1 MPSRSGDVPEATTEL
16 ATESALTHERVI
28 SELDLLASVEHALCV
43 EYLVIHCALGH
54 DQTPADPGD
63 VAQRVSEAA
72 ASASAFAQD
81 EMRHLHGVNRV
92 LVAAGR
98 TPCVARA
105 VSITGDSG
113 SELPLVP
120 PRLAEAEHCL
130 QRLRSVA
137 VAVDERYVRLRSAID
152 PEHAVLNGSARE
164 QLSFLLDPAPDH
176 RAPVEALAAKLEG
189 LAPHQYLRATRHEP
203 GDELERRLLGLSD
216 SHYGLVLATVE
227 AWFANEDRLGGVLRG
242 RSMSLMDGLNEING
256 VLVER
261 GLMPPFMQVQP

>member
-1 MPSRSGDVPEATTEL
+1 MPSRSGDVPKATIEL

-28 SELDLLASVEHALCV
+28 SELELLAGVEHALCV

-54 DQTPADPGD
+54 DQTPAEPGE

-72 ASASAFAQD
+72 ASAAAVAQD

-98 TPCVARA
+98 IPCVARA

-113 SELPLVP
+113 AELALVP
-120 PRLAEAEHCL
+120 PRLAEAEHL
-130 QRLRSVA
+130 LERLRAVA
-137 VAVDERYVRLRSAID
+137 AAVDERYARLRPAID
-152 PEHAVLNGSARE
+152 AEHAVLNGSALE

-176 RAPVEALAAKLEG
+176 SAPVEAFAAKLEG

-203 GDELERRLLGLSD
+203 GDELERRLVVLSD
-216 SHYGLVLATVE
+216 SHYGLVVATVE

-242 RSMSLMDGLNEING
+242 RSTSLMDGLNEINS

-261 GLMPPFMQVQP
+261 GLMPPFTQVAT